1 MFARAIWRQREI
13 ARGVGDAAPYDPHE
27 NWQPP
32 GAGRRRASVPQSEGR
47 DIWPRRG
54 QCGGRRKSVKKNA
67 ALLHFLA
74 FSLTDHPFGVP
85 RGEQPLGRGLR
96 VAHERARFC
105 GMVALVVR
113 RQAAASEQRDFFRFL
128 FWPQKRKALRKCG
141 ANSRERPQ
149 GGREWE
155 RGRYR
160 QGYNPSVT
168 AAPCQP
174 FGPEPLCRCATSPH
188 TAGSH
193 PLHKGAFRGVQQ

>member
-47 DIWPRRG
+47 DVWPRRG

-85 RGEQPLGRGLR
+85 RGEQPLGRGSLPRNSETFFVSFFGHKKGKPCGSVALIRGSGRR
-96 VAHERARFC
+96 VAASGSAGGTDKATIPQSRLRRASSLYTR
-105 GMVALVVR
+105 
-113 RQAAASEQRDFFRFL
+113 
-128 FWPQKRKALRKCG
+128 
-141 ANSRERPQ
+141 
-149 GGREWE
+149 
-155 RGRYR
+155 
-160 QGYNPSVT
+160 
-168 AAPCQP
+168 
-174 FGPEPLCRCATSPH
+174 EPLEARNNKTYN
-188 TAGSH
+188 
-193 PLHKGAFRGVQQ
+193 